1 MNAYI
6 SYYNYPPTLR
16 INRSVE
22 LRLENVEGKDT
33 DRKPYQTKPNRKNN
47 NQTHMQQKNLTFS
60 RN

>member
-33 DRKPYQTKPNRKNN
+33 DRKPNRKNN
-47 NQTHMQQKNLTFS
+47 NQTHKQQKNLTFS